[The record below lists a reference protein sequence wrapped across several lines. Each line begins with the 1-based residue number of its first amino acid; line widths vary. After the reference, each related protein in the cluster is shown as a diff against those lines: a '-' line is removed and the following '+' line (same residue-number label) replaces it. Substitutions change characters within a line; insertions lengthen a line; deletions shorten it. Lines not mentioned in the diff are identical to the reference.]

1 MKLKLFLI
9 RFFCRRANG
18 PIHVFGLEVVIFKNW
33 YKYTF
38 MVLITSLSLAKNILT
53 TKIREIA

>member
-1 MKLKLFLI
+1 MKLKLFSDPFVLPP
-9 RFFCRRANG
+9 ANG
-18 PIHVFGLEVVIFKNW
+18 PIHVFGLEIVILKNW